1 MREFI
6 IFLCED
12 LTNEPLSNFGEK
24 KEKKEKVNMIS
35 SKIHQ
40 PSPWSCT
47 TYLPIKKRCL
57 NQINKEYVPGEQ
69 HLDSSGHAFKAN

>member
-24 KEKKEKVNMIS
+24 KEKKEKVNMIP

-40 PSPWSCT
+40 PSPK
-47 TYLPIKKRCL
+47 I
-57 NQINKEYVPGEQ
+57 
-69 HLDSSGHAFKAN
+69 